1 MKGINPDKGYMGG
14 LKKGPEDPPAAPAGA
29 HGAPN
34 SDLGDKAPS
43 GFVLPPFPS
52 SVTVCIGQNQ
62 ILLVS

>member
-34 SDLGDKAPS
+34 SDLGDKAPP

-52 SVTVCIGQNQ
+52 SPLIPKD
-62 ILLVS
+62 LW

>member
-34 SDLGDKAPS
+34 SDLGDKAPP

-52 SVTVCIGQNQ
+52 SP
-62 ILLVS
+62 